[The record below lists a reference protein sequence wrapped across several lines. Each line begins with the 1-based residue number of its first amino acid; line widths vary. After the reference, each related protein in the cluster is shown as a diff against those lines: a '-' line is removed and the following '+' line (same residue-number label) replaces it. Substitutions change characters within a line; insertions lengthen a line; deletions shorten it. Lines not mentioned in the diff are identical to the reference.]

1 MINRLPYIFASLV
14 AASGCLVGD
23 PNAVN
28 GEDPDPGDGSTTQGV
43 ITAPR
48 HGQVITEDTA
58 AISIDIAGYATEPEL
73 AVEIQV
79 LATPTDLTS
88 WTTIAQATAAAA
100 PATGTE
106 SAPMYEFSAA
116 ASPADWALGGVL
128 RMRAIDPDGGVL
140 AVLDHDDETCIT
152 GDPATWR
159 EGISTCAVVG
169 NGLVL
174 VSPGV
179 TPAEA
184 AVPPLYLSR
193 KGANDALETQAYYTA
208 INAPATLAEFIT
220 TFGFDGTE
228 STASYYNAGDLGIG
242 RQMHCKSIAAAGG
255 PGVACYVSN
264 FGEFGGDATLAVD
277 DAVTAAQAGTSD
289 GAFAT
294 VAMVYEPPATS
305 PNSIKFMVYGPDDA
319 GALITQAVLDT
330 RGDNSSIPNNC
341 LNCHGGRATYDAA
354 TNAVIDA
361 KFLPFDPASFGYSAI
376 SGFALADQQE
386 SLRQLNALIAST
398 SPTIG
403 IRDQIEG
410 MYASNGG
417 LASPGSTFDPEFV
430 PAGWTSSAR
439 TAQVYRQVIGPY
451 CRNCHASMSRAGAE
465 DILDFGDAAL
475 FSAQAANIGRTVCG
489 TPGDGT
495 SHAMPNAE
503 VVLGRLWSS
512 PARAY
517 LVEYLDL
524 ASACAP

>member
-1 MINRLPYIFASLV
+1 MIYRLPYIFASLM

-23 PNAVN
+23 PNVVT
-28 GEDPDPGDGSTTQGV
+28 GEDPDPNDGTTTQGV

-48 HGQVITEDTA
+48 HGQVFTEDTA
-58 AISIDIAGYATEPEL
+58 SIAIDVTGYATEP
-73 AVEIQV
+73 AMPVEIQV
-79 LATPTDLTS
+79 LAVPTDLAS
-88 WTTIAQATAAAA
+88 WTTIAQATADAA

-106 SAPMYEFSAA
+106 AAPMYEFSAT
-116 ASPADWALGGVL
+116 ASPADWTFGGVL
-128 RMRAIDPDGGVL
+128 RMRAIDPDGSVL

-159 EGISTCAVVG
+159 EGIATCGVVG

-174 VSPGV
+174 VSPGES
-179 TPAEA
+179 PADA
-184 AVPPLYLSR
+184 IDPPLYLDR
-193 KGANDALETQAYYTA
+193 KGTNDALETQAYYTA
-208 INAPATLAEFIT
+208 INAPATLAAFIT

-228 STASYYNAGDLGIG
+228 SIATYYNAGDLGIG
-242 RQMHCKSIAAAGG
+242 RQMHCKSIAAPNG

-277 DAVTAAQAGTSD
+277 EAVTAVQAGTSD

-294 VAMVYEPPATS
+294 VAMVYEPPATA
-305 PNSIKFMVYGPDDA
+305 PNSVKFMVYGPDDA

-330 RGDNSSIPNNC
+330 RGDNASIPNNC
-341 LNCHGGRATYDAA
+341 LNCHGGRGTYDAA
-354 TNAVIDA
+354 ANTVIDA
-361 KFLPFDPASFGYSAI
+361 KFLPFDPTAFGYSTI

-386 SLRQLNALIAST
+386 SIRELNALIAT
-398 SPTIG
+398 TTPTIG
-403 IRDQIEG
+403 IREQIEG
-410 MYASNGG
+410 ASATTGG
-417 LASPGSTFDPEFV
+417 RVSPGSTFDPEFV
-430 PAGWTSSAR
+430 PADWTVSAR
-439 TAQVYRQVIGPY
+439 TAQVYRQLVGPY

-475 FSAQAANIGRTVCG
+475 FTAQGANIGRTVCG
-489 TPGDGT
+489 TPGDGA

-503 VVLGRLWSS
+503 VVLDRLWAS

-524 ASACAP
+524 ATACAP